1 MIDPHPRWL
10 WADRT
15 DAPGVWPDLV
25 INFDRSGDP
34 IIPSHLR
41 SGTLTGIYCAGD
53 QWDEDQMEDSMSP
66 ILWDDGL
73 RR

>member
-41 SGTLTGIYCAGD
+41 SGTLTGISKK
-53 QWDEDQMEDSMSP
+53 MF
-66 ILWDDGL
+66 
-73 RR
+73 